1 MKIRL
6 ITLGLFSSTVLLG
19 CTIANAPMSA
29 KEFRK
34 VVKENPKHTKMEV
47 YTVNVPYQ
55 TVLKNFKQL
64 APKCLDVTV
73 KSSSYSPTQGVS
85 NSYEYYKHTL
95 IAGKSS
101 AELHVQRLQPTDQV
115 YIKQPEDGSYIVVAD
130 AANVG
135 SNKTRITLSYA
146 NFFGEPVAK
155 AINGWTHN
163 KDLRCPDLRN

>member
-6 ITLGLFSSTVLLG
+6 VTLGLLSSAAFLG

-29 KEFRK
+29 KEFRE
-34 VVKENPKHTKMEV
+34 VVKNNPKYTHSEV

-55 TVLKNFKQL
+55 TVLNNFKQL

-73 KSSSYSPTQGVS
+73 KSSSYSSTQGVS

-95 IAGKSS
+95 LTGKSS
-101 AELHVQRLQPTDQV
+101 AELHVQRLQPVDQV

-130 AANVG
+130 AANAG
-135 SNKTRITLSYA
+135 ANKTRITLSYA
-146 NFFGEPVAK
+146 TMFGTPVAT
-155 AINGWTHN
+155 AIKGWSHN
-163 KDLRCPDLRN
+163 KNLSCPDLRH